1 MVVIFTLCT
10 PPPVEHFAP
19 NVRLLSFEM
28 RLCIKNNLDL
38 KSIKRTAD
46 ALEIVGGYMGVDLS
60 GFAASM
66 A

>member
-1 MVVIFTLCT
+1 M
-10 PPPVEHFAP
+10 EHFAS

-46 ALEIVGGYMGVDLS
+46 ALEIVGGYMGVDLC